1 MELNFIMP
9 EIKQISMNT
18 LFIWSVFGYVSLFTL
33 IYLFKI
39 NNDENKFNYKKDFI
53 KLIINNGGK
62 CQYITKY
69 TIEPKKLESIDI
81 LISNID
87 PNFVFKLMCDYEY
100 NIYTYY
106 YNCYS
111 NNNRFKRFC
120 VFANNVRYELIF
132 TNDYYFTFNSI
143 LHDINSINYFDT
155 LNEIHT
161 NLICCVK
168 NNKKQYQYLLQLNN
182 NKSFDNIYTILRAF
196 QFASEDDLIIDEE
209 YIKMIKIALTTI
221 NKKFDYEIVLK
232 IMSRIKF
239 NKINYLNQ
247 FISCN
252 IFEFIGFEFKE
263 NFDIITKCELLET
276 NFIAFFIS
284 NLTSNSYINIDLIL
298 PKKLKNMISFSRYY
312 EKEKEFI
319 KNKSDLLSVLTHYN
333 KKFNFNVVDYIPLY
347 YFNIEFIESILEYPI
362 STHLIKVDNTKVDD
376 IKFIKNEI
384 LMLIHNDK
392 LQFTDT
398 DINNYVDNN
407 EIIKM

>member
-1 MELNFIMP
+1 MELNLIMP

-18 LFIWSVFGYVSLFTL
+18 LFIWSVLGYVSLFTL
-33 IYLFKI
+33 IYLFKK
-39 NNDENKFNYKKDFI
+39 NDDENKFNYKKDFI

-69 TIEPKKLESIDI
+69 TIESKKLESIDI

-87 PNFVFKLMCDYEY
+87 PNFVFKLMCGYEY

-106 YNCYS
+106 YIS

-120 VFANNVRYELIF
+120 VFANNMRYELIF

-143 LHDINSINYFDT
+143 LHDINSIKYFDT
-155 LNEIHT
+155 LNEFHT

-168 NNKKQYQYLLQLNN
+168 NNKNQYLLQLNN

-252 IFEFIGFEFKE
+252 IFEFIGFKFKK
-263 NFDIITKCELLET
+263 NIDIINKCELLES

-312 EKEKEFI
+312 ENEKEYI
-319 KNKSDLLSVLTHYN
+319 KNKSDLLSVLTYYN
-333 KKFNFNVVDYIPLY
+333 KKYNYNVVDYIPLY
-347 YFNIEFIESILEYPI
+347 YFNI
-362 STHLIKVDNTKVDD
+362 
-376 IKFIKNEI
+376 
-384 LMLIHNDK
+384 
-392 LQFTDT
+392 
-398 DINNYVDNN
+398 
-407 EIIKM
+407 